1 MSVSGVAQSFASIVG
16 AAGRALIHTQWPD
29 EFEYY
34 LMTLELV
41 EDEVTIE
48 TLSFPV
54 MPNSITI
61 SNTTTKSITRTSYGV
76 VSLEN
81 PSFNPLDIRISGSF
95 GRRMRYIANR
105 DGTKATLLGV
115 ASSVAKATFPGI
127 SAAAGLL
134 QKREEFDKNIKT
146 GYGVSKIMEN
156 MMLKA
161 SSLSESG
168 KPYMLF
174 LYNFAFNSHY
184 LVEVVNFEFSQDLS
198 SNMMWNYNVSFR
210 AVAPADSI
218 SGMLIKRTSQ
228 RLNADV
234 LQKGVNNIIKF
245 TSSQKG
251 ILKNKLLE
259 KIEG

>member
-1 MSVSGVAQSFASIVG
+1 MSVSGVAQSFASVLG
-16 AAGRALIHTQWPD
+16 SAGRALVHTQWPD

-41 EDEVTIE
+41 QDEVTIE

-54 MPNSITI
+54 MPNSISI
-61 SNTTTKSITRTSYGV
+61 SNTTTKSITRTSYGIT
-76 VSLEN
+76 SLEN
-81 PSFNPLDIRISGSF
+81 PSFNPVDIRISGNF
-95 GRRMRYIANR
+95 GRKMRYVANR

-115 ASSVAKATFPGI
+115 ANSIAKATFPGV

-134 QKREEFDKNIKT
+134 SKRTEFDKNIKT
-146 GYGVSKIMEN
+146 GYGVTKIMEN
-156 MMLKA
+156 MLLKA
-161 SSLSESG
+161 SSLTEDN

-184 LVEVVNFEFSQDLS
+184 LVEVINFEFSQDLS
-198 SNMMWNYNVSFR
+198 SNMIWNYSISFK
-210 AVAPADSI
+210 AVAPSDAV
-218 SGMLIKRTSQ
+218 SGLLIKKTSQ
-228 RLNADV
+228 RLNADI

-259 KIEG
+259 SISG